1 MFSSHQHCQ
10 NLTED
15 VAKYEDSLTQQ
26 EMHSFVIFCL
36 TCTSVLSVLFL
47 ILFPIDRMV
56 VEFIRIEVF
65 LVISVHD
72 AVPHPLS
79 LTNFNYQC
87 SDRYL

>member
-1 MFSSHQHCQ
+1 MLF
-10 NLTED
+10 TF
-15 VAKYEDSLTQQ
+15 DSI
-26 EMHSFVIFCL
+26 VIFYL

-56 VEFIRIEVF
+56 VAFIRIEVF

-79 LTNFNYQC
+79 YSDSSSRNVDQTFLTLNLTNFNYQC

>member
-1 MFSSHQHCQ
+1 MLF
-10 NLTED
+10 TF
-15 VAKYEDSLTQQ
+15 DSI
-26 EMHSFVIFCL
+26 VIFYL

>member
-1 MFSSHQHCQ
+1 MLF
-10 NLTED
+10 TF
-15 VAKYEDSLTQQ
+15 DSI
-26 EMHSFVIFCL
+26 VIFYL
-36 TCTSVLSVLFL
+36 TCASVLSVLFL

-79 LTNFNYQC
+79 YCRKILI
-87 SDRYL
+87 